1 MNYLRVAY
9 AAVGAFIAYMLVG
22 DLIFSALPS
31 LRGEFAKYPAVYRTQ
46 QGQMGYM
53 PLGMVGML
61 VSMVVVAVLY
71 ARLYRGTRG
80 PIDGAGFGALIG
92 VFVVGAFV
100 VHNFVNLNI
109 GATLTM
115 VSALAYLIQWT
126 IVGLVIGLIYRP
138 AALSRRPSE

>member
-1 MNYLRVAY
+1 MSYLRIACAAVAAFVAY
-9 AAVGAFIAYMLVG
+9 LVVG
-22 DLIFSALPS
+22 DLIFSALPA
-31 LRGEFAKYPAVYRTQ
+31 LRGEFAKYPAVYRTE
-46 QGQMGYM
+46 QGQMSYM

-61 VSMVVVAVLY
+61 VAMVVVAVLY

-92 VFVVGAFV
+92 VFAVGAFV
-100 VHNFVNLNI
+100 LHDFVSLNI
-109 GATLTM
+109 GATLSM

-138 AALSRRPSE
+138 TARGRA